1 MPAFLSLFIIL
12 HRLKSHKFI
21 IFISSYPETSHNC
34 MLRILFLSGLLLTN
48 GVFARS
54 SPEADSLRLL
64 GKFEKE
70 LLVRQKLQE
79 KGFEPDLSRIH
90 VFIRKKEFAK
100 AGHLLAGL
108 NAVTAQQR
116 FWKNK
121 CHALLLQE
129 EGETEEAIALLKS
142 TPVSDKTVEAA
153 LTELALGQNYAILDD
168 QLSAIRHFEQALT
181 AFETSG
187 YMHHYMAGLTLSDLA
202 YAYDAAGFR
211 NKTIEY
217 GDKAL
222 KLFIRNYPE
231 DFSMISTSHNNLLFY
246 IIDYGDEKRATEVHR
261 SYAGYM
267 DKFLAGK
274 PPCNDLS
281 DVHAEALYRLSSL
294 RFYGFKK
301 DHEKMIQHLRLL
313 EEFFGKAPREWAA
326 LNKGILSAGY
336 ELVQYCLRQQGKLD
350 QALQYAEMVNKAE
363 QKPYNQMKKYA
374 ALALTHYDAG
384 NNAEAL
390 RNVNLCL
397 AAFDF
402 SPGSKSRQTLVALKA
417 ELLSRLGKTEEAKKS
432 LDKIYRDVLGEKEDI
447 RKADIQKY
455 PEHVN
460 AIFLNLLIHSA
471 WTYQNIYHQT
481 GEKAEDNRTA
491 RHFFHLAAQVFE
503 KYYQNGVY
511 NAQLG
516 SLLDQI
522 EDGLF
527 HSPVPLTYEEV
538 IRDLNQ
544 VEAIS
549 NAHLWSRFSSKYLQ
563 NLNLPKAEIEQKNN
577 LQLQRNL
584 LTRTYES
591 ELRHEKEIREIDIQ
605 LTAIEKKL
613 SGISRE
619 YSGMS
624 TSGFDIRE
632 IQQLLKPGEVIIK
645 YTVGEK
651 QVYAHVISRDKITL
665 RTLGEVQELKTKT
678 ELYLTSLRNIRH
690 PPAALQNSLQ
700 STLMTPLE
708 TERYSSVIFIS
719 EGFLSYL
726 PFEILLRNSRP
737 VSYGFSFRNLLLN
750 RDNSRFSQ
758 IKGNLAG
765 FVPMYSSTGTAAGSR
780 PEELRYSVHE
790 LKNIREHIGE
800 TALYEGDQAGKTVFL
815 KSLGKFKVHHLAMH
829 SEMDE
834 EDYEQ
839 SSLIFARNEKLYFHE
854 LYALNFPSEMVVL
867 SACNTGLG
875 KYLNGEGVM
884 SLARALTYAGVRSS
898 VASLWQVPDKE
909 SAELMTLFYEYLSN
923 GKPKDE
929 ALMLAKRAFVEK
941 YPMKTHPYYWAGFI
955 LTGDTAPL
963 GMGRIPAYFP
973 VTIAVVI
980 AAGLTFFFIRRR
992 ASRKLT

>member
-1 MPAFLSLFIIL
+1 
-12 HRLKSHKFI
+12 
-21 IFISSYPETSHNC
+21 
-34 MLRILFLSGLLLTN
+34 MLRILFLSGLLLVK

-70 LLVRQKLQE
+70 LLLREKLRE
-79 KGFEPDLSRIH
+79 KGFDLDLSRIH
-90 VFIRKKEFAK
+90 VFIQKKEFTK
-100 AGHLLAGL
+100 AGQLLAGL
-108 NAVTAQQR
+108 NPVTAPQR

-129 EGETEEAIALLKS
+129 EGETEKAIAILRS
-142 TPVSDKTVEAA
+142 TPVSSKTVEAA

-168 QLSAIRHFEQALT
+168 QLSAIRHFERALT
-181 AFETSG
+181 AFKASG
-187 YMHHYMAGLTLSDLA
+187 YTHHYMAGLTLSDLA

-246 IIDYGDEKRATEVHR
+246 IIDYGDEKLATEVHR

-267 DKFLAGK
+267 NKLLAK
-274 PPCNDLS
+274 KHTHEDHS

-313 EEFFGKAPREWAA
+313 EEFFRKAPPEWTSQ
-326 LNKGILSAGY
+326 NKGILSAGY
-336 ELVQYCLRQQGKLD
+336 ELVQYCFRQQGKLD
-350 QALQYAEMVNKAE
+350 LALQYAAMVNKAE
-363 QKPYNQMKKYA
+363 QKPYNHMKKYA

-390 RNVNLCL
+390 RNVDLCL
-397 AAFDF
+397 AAFEF
-402 SPGSKSRQTLVALKA
+402 SPASKSRQTLMALKA
-417 ELLSRLGKTEEAKKS
+417 ELLSRLGKTEEAKKN
-432 LDKIYRDVLGEKEDI
+432 LDKIYRDVLGEKLDI
-447 RKADIQKY
+447 RETNIQQY

-471 WTYQNIYHQT
+471 WTYRNIYHQT
-481 GEKAEDNRTA
+481 GKKAEDNRTA

-516 SLLDQI
+516 TLLDQI

-527 HSPVPLTYEEV
+527 DSPVPLTHEEI

-563 NLNLPKAEIEQKNN
+563 NLNLPREEIEQKNN

-591 ELRHEKEIREIDIQ
+591 ELRNEKEIREIDIQ

-624 TSGFDIRE
+624 ISGFDIRK
-632 IQQLLKPGEVIIK
+632 IQQLLKPGEAIVK

-651 QVYAHVISRDKITL
+651 QVYAHVISRNKITL
-665 RTLGEVQELKTKT
+665 RTLGEAHELKAQT
-678 ELYLTSLRNIRH
+678 ELYLNSLRNIRQ
-690 PPAALQNSLQ
+690 PAATLQNSLQ
-700 STLMTPLE
+700 NTLTDPLE
-708 TERYSSVIFIS
+708 TESYSSVIFIS

-750 RDNSRFSQ
+750 RDNSRFSRV
-758 IKGNLAG
+758 KGNLAG
-765 FVPMYSSTGTAAGSR
+765 FVPMYYSSDRAGGNR

-790 LKNIREHIGE
+790 LENIREHIGG
-800 TALYEGDQAGKTVFL
+800 TTLYEGDLADKRAFL

-909 SAELMTLFYEYLSN
+909 SAELMTLFYTYLSK

-929 ALMLAKRAFVEK
+929 ALMLAKRAFVEM

-963 GMGRIPAYFP
+963 RMHRFPAYFP

-980 AAGLTFFFIRRR
+980 AAGLTFFLIRRR
-992 ASRKLT
+992 KLT

>member
-1 MPAFLSLFIIL
+1 
-12 HRLKSHKFI
+12 
-21 IFISSYPETSHNC
+21 
-34 MLRILFLSGLLLTN
+34 MLRILFLSGLLLAQ

-54 SPEADSLRLL
+54 SPEADSLRFL

-70 LLVRQKLQE
+70 LKVRQKLQE
-79 KGFEPDLSRIH
+79 KGFDYDLSRAH
-90 VFIRKKEFAK
+90 VFILQNEFAE
-100 AGHLLAGL
+100 ANRLLTRL
-108 NAVTAQQR
+108 NPVTAEQH
-116 FWKNK
+116 FWKSK
-121 CHALLLQE
+121 GLALSLQE
-129 EGETEEAIALLKS
+129 EGNPAKAILILKG
-142 TPVSDKTVEAA
+142 TPVTHGSIHAA
-153 LTELALGQNYAILDD
+153 LAELSLGQNYALMGD
-168 QLSAIRHFEQALT
+168 QLSAIRHFEQALA
-181 AFETSG
+181 AFEASG
-187 YMHHYMAGLTLSDLA
+187 YKHHYMAGLTLSDLA
-202 YAYDAAGFR
+202 YAYDEAGFR
-211 NKTIEY
+211 NKTIEF
-217 GDKAL
+217 GDRAL
-222 KLFIRNYPE
+222 KLFIRNYAE

-246 IIDYGDEKRATEVHR
+246 LIDYGDEKLATDVHR
-261 SYAGYM
+261 SYVSYM
-267 DKFLAGK
+267 DKFLMDK
-274 PPCNDLS
+274 PPCDDLS
-281 DVHAEALYRLSSL
+281 DVHAEGLYRLSTL

-301 DHEKMIQHLRLL
+301 DYERMIQHLRLL
-313 EEFFGKAPREWAA
+313 EEFFRKAPPEWTSR
-326 LNKGILSAGY
+326 NKGILSAGY
-336 ELVQYCLRQQGKLD
+336 ELVQYCFRQGGKLD
-350 QALQYAEMVNKAE
+350 EALQYAEMVNKAE

-390 RNVNLCL
+390 RNVDLCL
-397 AAFDF
+397 AAFEF
-402 SPGSKSRQTLVALKA
+402 SPASKSRQTLMALKA
-417 ELLSRLGKTEEAKKS
+417 ELLSRLGKTEEARKT
-432 LDKIYRDVLGEKEDI
+432 LDKIYRDVLGEKADVRKVDI
-447 RKADIQKY
+447 RKY
-455 PEHVN
+455 PEHIN
-460 AIFLNLLIHSA
+460 AIFINLLIHSA
-471 WTYQNIYHQT
+471 WTYRNIYGQA
-481 GEKAEDNRTA
+481 GRKEEDNRTA

-516 SLLDQI
+516 AMLDQI

-527 HSPVPLTYEEV
+527 HSPLALSNDEV
-538 IRDLNQ
+538 VRDLNQ

-563 NLNLPKAEIEQKNN
+563 NLNLPKKEIERKNN

-605 LTAIEKKL
+605 LIAIEKKL

-624 TSGFDIRE
+624 TSGFDIRN
-632 IQQLLKPGEVIIK
+632 IQHQLKPGEVIVK

-665 RTLGEVQELKTKT
+665 RTLGKAADLKAET
-678 ELYLTSLRNIRH
+678 ELYLSSLRNIRH
-690 PPAALQNSLQ
+690 PPATLQSSLQNV
-700 STLMTPLE
+700 LMTPLE
-708 TERYSSVIFIS
+708 TELYSSVIFIS

-726 PFEILLRNSRP
+726 PFEIFLRQSRP
-737 VSYGFSFRNLLLN
+737 VSYGFSFRNLVLT
-750 RDNSRFSQ
+750 RDNFR
-758 IKGNLAG
+758 IPRTKGNLAG
-765 FVPMYSSTGTAAGSR
+765 FVPLYSSSGAAAASR
-780 PEELRYSVHE
+780 PEELRYSVQE
-790 LKNIREHIGE
+790 LQNIREHIGE
-800 TALYEGDQAGKTVFL
+800 TTLYEGDEAGKAAFL

-834 EDYEQ
+834 EDYEL

-909 SAELMTLFYEYLSN
+909 SAELMTLFYDYISD

-955 LTGDTAPL
+955 LTGNTTPL
-963 GMGRIPAYFP
+963 RMNRFP
-973 VTIAVVI
+973 VYLVLTVVM
-980 AAGLTFFFIRRR
+980 ASGLISFLVWRKRS
-992 ASRKLT
+992 AKLT

>member
-1 MPAFLSLFIIL
+1 
-12 HRLKSHKFI
+12 
-21 IFISSYPETSHNC
+21 
-34 MLRILFLSGLLLTN
+34 MLRILFLGLLLAK

-70 LLVRQKLQE
+70 LLLRQKLRE
-79 KGFEPDLSRIH
+79 KGFDLDLSRIH
-90 VFIRKKEFAK
+90 VFIQKREFSK
-100 AGHLLAGL
+100 AGQLLDGL
-108 NAVTAQQR
+108 NPVTAQQR
-116 FWKNK
+116 FWKNR
-121 CHALLLQE
+121 CRALLLQE
-129 EGETEEAIALLKS
+129 EGETEKAIAILKS
-142 TPVSDKTVEAA
+142 TPVSGKTVEAA
-153 LTELALGQNYAILDD
+153 LKELALGQNYAILDD

-181 AFETSG
+181 AFEASG
-187 YMHHYMAGLTLSDLA
+187 YAYHYMAGLTLSDLA

-222 KLFIRNYPE
+222 KLFIWNYPE
-231 DFSMISTSHNNLLFY
+231 DFSMISTTHNNLLFY
-246 IIDYGDEKRATEVHR
+246 IIDYGDEKLATEVHR

-267 DKFLAGK
+267 DKFLAEK
-274 PPCNDLS
+274 HIHEDHS

-313 EEFFGKAPREWAA
+313 EEFFHKAPREWTA

-350 QALQYAEMVNKAE
+350 QALQYADMVNKAE

-390 RNVNLCL
+390 RNVDLCL

-402 SPGSKSRQTLVALKA
+402 STASKSRQTLMALKA
-417 ELLSRLGKTEEAKKS
+417 ELLSRLGQTEEAKNN
-432 LDKIYRDVLGEKEDI
+432 LDKIYRDVLGEKVDI
-447 RKADIQKY
+447 RKTDIQKY

-471 WTYQNIYHQT
+471 WTYRNIYHQT
-481 GEKAEDNRTA
+481 GKKAEDNRTA
-491 RHFFHLAAQVFE
+491 RHFFHMAAQVFE

-516 SLLDQI
+516 TLLDQI
-522 EDGLF
+522 EDGF
-527 HSPVPLTYEEV
+527 FNSPVPLTHEEM

-549 NAHLWSRFSSKYLQ
+549 NAHLWSRFSSKYMQ
-563 NLNLPKAEIEQKNN
+563 NLNLPREEIERKND

-591 ELRHEKEIREIDIQ
+591 ELRNEKEIRKIDVQ
-605 LTAIEKKL
+605 LTDIEKKL

-624 TSGFDIRE
+624 ASGFDIRE
-632 IQQLLKPGEVIIK
+632 IQQLLRPGEVIVK

-665 RTLGEVQELKTKT
+665 RTLGEAHMLKTQT
-678 ELYLTSLRNIRH
+678 ELYLSSLRNIRQ
-690 PPAALQNSLQ
+690 PAATLQNSLQ
-700 STLMTPLE
+700 NTLTDPLE
-708 TERYSSVIFIS
+708 IEKYSSVIFIS

-750 RDNSRFSQ
+750 RDNSRFSRL
-758 IKGNLAG
+758 KGNLAG
-765 FVPMYSSTGTAAGSR
+765 FVPVYYTSGRADGNR
-780 PEELRYSVHE
+780 PEELRYSVYE
-790 LKNIREHIGE
+790 LENIRERIGE
-800 TALYEGDQAGKTVFL
+800 IALYEGDQAGKTAFL
-815 KSLGKFKVHHLAMH
+815 KSLGKFRVHHLAMH

-909 SAELMTLFYEYLSN
+909 SAELMTLFYTYLSK

-929 ALMLAKRAFVEK
+929 ALMLAKRTFIEK

-963 GMGRIPAYFP
+963 RMDRFPAYVP

-980 AAGLTFFFIRRR
+980 AAGLAFFLIRRR
-992 ASRKLT
+992 TRKLT